1 MTYRLRGLTACLL
14 AAVVVGGCATRRHA
28 AAVAPA
34 PAPGGAAG
42 GVAPAAP
49 AGPAA
54 PVPSPPAG
62 VTPAGALS
70 ETLER
75 SDPRLAAA
83 VLRVLAG
90 PSAAAHRALAREY
103 RRLGVL
109 DKAYDSFERAIALD
123 PADGVSHEGTA
134 RIWRDW
140 GTPHLGLGAAYRAV
154 HFAPQSASAAN
165 TLGTVLQALGNL
177 PEAER
182 WYGRAL
188 ALAPDAWYAL
198 NNICYVQVMR
208 RQASA
213 MGFCQRAVAA
223 AGPNVATA
231 KNNLAL
237 AHAAGGDMPGAR
249 QWFRRAGDPA
259 TAHYN
264 YGIAL
269 MATREYARAAA
280 AFADSLDADPT
291 STLTAAR
298 ARQARAAAQSQEQ
311 DQ

>member
-1 MTYRLRGLTACLL
+1 MTMTYRLGGLAACLL
-14 AAVVVGGCATRRHA
+14 AAVVVGGCATRRQVA
-28 AAVAPA
+28 APA
-34 PAPGGAAG
+34 PDGAAG
-42 GVAPAAP
+42 GVAPAAQ
-49 AGPAA
+49 AGRAA

-62 VTPAGALS
+62 VAPARPSS

-83 VLRVLAG
+83 VLRVLAA
-90 PSAAAHRALAREY
+90 PSAAAHRGLAREY

-109 DKAYDSFERAIALD
+109 DKAHDAFGRAIALEPGD
-123 PADGVSHEGTA
+123 AVSHEGAA

-140 GTPHLGLGAAYRAV
+140 GTPQLGLGAAYRAV
-154 HFAPQSASAAN
+154 HFAPRSASAAN

-177 PEAER
+177 PEADG
-182 WYGRAL
+182 WYVRAL
-188 ALAPDAWYAL
+188 SLAPDAWYAL

-223 AGPNVATA
+223 AGPDVATA

-237 AHAAGGDMPGAR
+237 AHAAGGDMAGAR

-269 MATREYARAAA
+269 MATRDYRPAAA
-280 AFADSLDADPT
+280 AFADALNADPT
-291 STLTAAR
+291 STLAAAR

-311 DQ
+311 VQ